1 VGATYFFVFLAVIYG
16 AAIGFGGWYVA
27 GNDRRRQ
34 WRLHFTEKRA
44 ALMGWFSARRQ
55 SASYRRRQVFPLILT
70 HADHVRN
77 LLHRH
82 RRALSLALVI
92 LCVPP
97 ILVQLLAPTGGLEGY
112 DDMPRAS
119 APVIAGLLQG
129 EQLVPPPPLPPELFV
144 TREIAAERNELASA
158 NREWNAFDTEF
169 RQRLLTVY
177 QLMAKHGY
185 QMALLEGYRS
195 PERQASL
202 AQLGPHVTNAGA
214 YQSYHQ
220 YGLAADSAF
229 YRGGRIVISERD
241 PWAMEGYRLYG
252 QFAESVGLVWGG
264 RWQLMDF
271 GHVELR
277 KPEVMARR

>member
-1 VGATYFFVFLAVIYG
+1 MGATYFFVFLGAIYG

-34 WRLHFTEKRA
+34 WRLRLTEIRA
-44 ALMGWFSARRQ
+44 ALMGWLGARHQ
-55 SASYRRRQVFPLILT
+55 SVTFRRRQVRPLILR

-92 LCVPP
+92 LCAPP
-97 ILVQLLAPTGGLEGY
+97 ILVQLLASSGGLEDY

-158 NREWNAFDTEF
+158 NREWNAFDAEF

-177 QLMAKHGY
+177 QLMAKRGY

-195 PERQASL
+195 PERQTSL
-202 AQLGPHVTNAGA
+202 ARLGPHVTNAGA

-229 YRGGRIVISERD
+229 YRDGRIVISERD

-252 QFAESVGLVWGG
+252 QYAESVGLVWGG

-277 KPEVMARR
+277 KPKTMARR

>member
-1 VGATYFFVFLAVIYG
+1 MGATYFFVFLAAIYG

-27 GNDRRRQ
+27 GNDRRRE
-34 WRLHFTEKRA
+34 WRLRFTEKRA
-44 ALMGWFSARRQ
+44 ALVGWLSARHQ
-55 SASYRRRQVFPLILT
+55 SASFRRRQILPRLLAQ
-70 HADHVRN
+70 ADRVRH

-82 RRALSLALVI
+82 RRALYLALFI
-92 LCVPP
+92 LSAPP
-97 ILVQLLAPTGGLEGY
+97 ILVQLLAPTGGLEDY

-129 EQLVPPPPLPPELFV
+129 EQLVPPPPLPPALFV
-144 TREIAAERNELASA
+144 TPEIAAERNELASA
-158 NREWNAFDTEF
+158 NREWQAFDTDF

-195 PERQASL
+195 PERQAAL

-229 YRGGRIVISERD
+229 YRDGRIVISERD

-252 QFAESVGLVWGG
+252 QYAESVGLVWGG

-277 KPEVMARR
+277 KPKALARR